1 MQLTVKQE
9 EEDMKIAEFIARCE
23 NLLVAPEIVI
33 ENQSIRDALADR
45 DDARVIELLETEF

>member
-1 MQLTVKQE
+1 
-9 EEDMKIAEFIARCE
+9 MKIAEFIARCE